1 MKTITPSENEWLIME
16 LFWQTNRSMTSAEV
30 IETLQK
36 KKDISKKTVRVMIN
50 RLCQKN
56 ILDYTIDEKDS
67 RIYHYFPVKTKEE
80 CLKGKSQ
87 HFIESYFSGNG
98 ADAVAT
104 LMQTLTLTEEQI
116 QEISEILEKSKEQ
129 EK

>member
-1 MKTITPSENEWLIME
+1 
-16 LFWQTNRSMTSAEV
+16 
-30 IETLQK
+30 
-36 KKDISKKTVRVMIN
+36 MIN

-87 HFIESYFSGNG
+87 HFIESYFAGNG

>member
-1 MKTITPSENEWLIME
+1 MKAITPSENEWLIME

>member
-1 MKTITPSENEWLIME
+1 MKAMTPSENEWLIME

-30 IETLQK
+30 IETLQS
-36 KKDISKKTVRVMIN
+36 KKDISQKTVRVMIN
-50 RLCQKN
+50 RLCRKN
-56 ILDYTIDEKDS
+56 ILDYTIDNKDS

-104 LMQTLTLTEEQI
+104 LMQTLPLTEEQI
-116 QEISEILEKSKEQ
+116 REISKILEQSKGAE
-129 EK
+129 E